1 MAVVLSLVL
10 SFAVS
15 NAVHPGLGANEKLA
29 LCNCGTRKADFIE
42 IVFVQD
48 LELRAGLDYESC
60 ALFAQTGRRAVHHRS
75 LESPRRSRWFGVL
88 PILARRALCKLR
100 VTKALRRCQHLYSK
114 PSSERCLWVSLILN
128 NLLWACPALRRCIPM

>member
-29 LCNCGTRKADFIE
+29 LCDRGGREADFIE
-42 IVFVQD
+42 LISMQD

-60 ALFAQTGRRAVHHRS
+60 ALFAQTEQPVVVG
-75 LESPRRSRWFGVL
+75 PRRRNEIVGHP
-88 PILARRALCKLR
+88 PIHMSKWLALQVVAIEAMIAKQN
-100 VTKALRRCQHLYSK
+100 VKAFTIRCWSLQRIAVRTASDRPCLRR
-114 PSSERCLWVSLILN
+114 PFIRF
-128 NLLWACPALRRCIPM
+128 P